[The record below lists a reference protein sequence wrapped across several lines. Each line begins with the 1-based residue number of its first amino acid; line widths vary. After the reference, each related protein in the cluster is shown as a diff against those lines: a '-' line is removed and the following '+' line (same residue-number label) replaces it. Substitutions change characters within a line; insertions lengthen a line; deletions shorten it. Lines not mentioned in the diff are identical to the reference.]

1 MNQKNY
7 TSNYFL
13 ILSFL
18 CTSIFLST
26 SLTSYSQS
34 RISGIVKDS
43 LNSPIAYANVLLKK
57 VNSSSIY
64 AYTNTDEQGKY
75 IFTIL
80 ETGDFNITFNAI
92 SYQSKTCPIK
102 LLKNQQTLQN
112 IKLNLEII
120 DLDEIIIK
128 TSKAI
133 TIKKD
138 TIVFDAKF
146 FATGDESVV
155 EDLLRKIPGLSISQS
170 GTIKVGNQE
179 VEKIMIDGDDFFEHG
194 YKVLTKNMPS
204 NPVDKIEVLQH
215 YSENK
220 LLKGLENSDKV
231 ALNLK
236 LKDNAKRQ
244 WFGDMS
250 IGYGLVSEN
259 RYEVRN
265 NLMSFGKKNK
275 YYFLSNLN
283 NLGEDAIG
291 DINDIIRPT
300 GWDES
305 VSIGDNQSV
314 NAILDL
320 SGDSPNLKQ
329 KRVNINNAEMLSLNS
344 IFTLSPKIKIKT
356 LGLFYTDKKS
366 LYKNHFQSFIIENKN
381 FENIEKL
388 QLTNQKMTGFGK
400 IDLTFDISK
409 LKTIVFTSKF
419 NKNNEDSRSDLI
431 FNTDYTNERLKS
443 NNQLVDQKIVYTN
456 KFKDNKVFS
465 ISGRYINEKTP
476 QNYSINRFFYQE
488 LFSQNADNI
497 IQLSQNKMQFIGF
510 EGYLLN
516 KRKNGRLLE
525 LQFGNQFRNDNLST
539 SMQLKENETIVEF
552 PLKYQNKLQYSVN
565 DLYINSKYRFKFKNF
580 GLLTQLNMHQLFN
593 TLENSENVTTQN
605 PFFVNPKISLD
616 WEINNKNKVKSS
628 YSLNTTNAT
637 VLDIYANYVNN
648 GFRSFLKGAGNF
660 NQLDASTASLNYTYG
675 KWGDN
680 FFSNTFLTYTKN
692 HHFFSTNTSVSQN
705 YSQSDKIIIKNREF
719 LTFTS
724 NIDKYFK
731 SISSNLKLTF
741 GGSKS
746 NYKNIVNNS
755 NLREVKNIN
764 LNYSLELRSGFK
776 GIFNYHIGS
785 KWNYNQIKTTISNS
799 FTDNTT
805 FLDLSFVFN
814 KRINFGIQTE
824 RYFFGNLDNESSIYY
839 FMDFDLNYT
848 FKPNKLIFSL
858 SGSNLFNTENFSNY
872 SISDIS
878 ISKTEYRLQPRYVIL
893 TMQYR
898 F

>member
-7 TSNYFL
+7 ASNYFL
-13 ILSFL
+13 ILNIF
-18 CTSIFLST
+18 CTIIFLNISF
-26 SLTSYSQS
+26 TSYSQS
-34 RISGIVKDS
+34 RISGIVEDS
-43 LNSPIAYANVLLKK
+43 LNSPIIYANVLLKK

-64 AYTNTDEQGKY
+64 AYTNTDQQGKY
-75 IFTIL
+75 IFNVS
-80 ETGDFNITFNAI
+80 ETGDFIVIFNAI

-102 LLKNQQTLQN
+102 LFENQKTIQN
-112 IKLNLEII
+112 IKLNLEVIN
-120 DLDEIIIK
+120 LKEIIIK
-128 TSKAI
+128 TSKPI

-146 FATGDESVV
+146 FATGNESVV

-244 WFGDMS
+244 WFGNMS
-250 IGYGLVSEN
+250 LGYGLVSEN

-283 NLGEDAIG
+283 NLGDDVIG

-305 VSIGDNQSV
+305 ASIGDNQSA
-314 NAILDL
+314 NSILDL
-320 SGDSPNLKQ
+320 NRDSPNLKQ

-356 LGLFYTDKKS
+356 LGFFYTDKNS
-366 LYKNHFQSFIIENKN
+366 LFKNHFQSFTIENEN
-381 FENIEKL
+381 FENTEKL
-388 QLTNQKMTGFGK
+388 ELTNYKITGFGK
-400 IDLTFDISK
+400 IDFTYDISK

-419 NKNNEDSRSDLI
+419 DKNNDDNRSDLI
-431 FNTDYTNERLKS
+431 FNTDYTNERLIS
-443 NNQLVDQKIVYTN
+443 NNQLIDQKIVYTN
-456 KFKDNKVFS
+456 KFKDDKVF
-465 ISGRYINEKTP
+465 IMSGRYINEKTP
-476 QNYSINRFFYQE
+476 QNYSMNRFFYQE
-488 LFSQNADNI
+488 LFSQDVDNI
-497 IQLSQNKMQFIGF
+497 TQFSQNKMQFVGF
-510 EGYLLN
+510 EGHLLN
-516 KRKNGRLLE
+516 RKKNGSLLE
-525 LQFGNQFRNDNLST
+525 LQLGNQFRNDNLLT
-539 SMQLKENETIVEF
+539 SMQLKENETIIDA
-552 PLKYQNKLQYSVN
+552 PLNYQNQLKYSVN

-593 TLENSENVTTQN
+593 ALENLEKSTTQN

-616 WEINNKNKVKSS
+616 WEINKKNRVKSS
-628 YSLNTTNAT
+628 YSLSTTNAT
-637 VLDIYANYVNN
+637 VLDVYDNYVNN
-648 GFRSFLKGAGNF
+648 GFRSFLKGTGTF
-660 NQLDASTASLNYTYG
+660 NQLDASTAFLNYTYG

-680 FFSNTFLTYTKN
+680 FFSQTFITYTKN
-692 HHFFSTNTSVSQN
+692 HDFFSTNTSVTQN

-719 LTFTS
+719 LIFTS

-746 NYKNIVNNS
+746 NYKNIINNS
-755 NLREVKNIN
+755 NLREVENGN
-764 LNYSLELRSGFK
+764 LNYGLELRSGFR
-776 GIFNYHIGS
+776 GIFNYHFGS
-785 KWNYNQIKTTISNS
+785 KWNYNQITTTISNS

-814 KRINFGIQTE
+814 KKINFGIQTE

-839 FMDFDLNYT
+839 FMDFDVKYT
-848 FKPNKLIFSL
+848 FKQNKLIFSL
-858 SGSNLFNTENFSNY
+858 LGSNLFNTETFNNY
-872 SISDIS
+872 SITDIS

-893 TMQYR
+893 KMEYR

>member
-7 TSNYFL
+7 ACNYFL
-13 ILSFL
+13 ILNVFF
-18 CTSIFLST
+18 TIIFLNISF
-26 SLTSYSQS
+26 TSYSQS
-34 RISGIVKDS
+34 RISGIVEDS
-43 LNSPIAYANVLLKK
+43 LNYPIIYANVLLKK

-75 IFTIL
+75 IFNVS
-80 ETGDFNITFNAI
+80 ETGDFIIIFNAI

-102 LLKNQQTLQN
+102 LFENQKTIQN
-112 IKLNLEII
+112 IKLNLEVIN
-120 DLDEIIIK
+120 LKEIIIK
-128 TSKAI
+128 TSKPI

-146 FATGDESVV
+146 FATGNESVV

-244 WFGDMS
+244 WFGNMS
-250 IGYGLVSEN
+250 LGYGLVSEN
-259 RYEVRN
+259 RYEVRS

-305 VSIGDNQSV
+305 ASIGDNQSV

-320 SGDSPNLKQ
+320 SSDSPNLKQ

-356 LGLFYTDKKS
+356 LGFFSTDKKS
-366 LYKNHFQSFIIENKN
+366 LSKNHFQSFIIENEN
-381 FENIEKL
+381 FENTEKL
-388 QLTNQKMTGFGK
+388 QLTNEKITGFGK

-419 NKNNEDSRSDLI
+419 NKNNEDNRSDLI

-443 NNQLVDQKIVYTN
+443 NNQLIDQKIVYTN
-456 KFKDNKVFS
+456 KFKDNKVF
-465 ISGRYINEKTP
+465 IMSGRYINEKTP

-488 LFSQNADNI
+488 LFSQNVDNI
-497 IQLSQNKMQFIGF
+497 TQFSQNKMQFIGF

-516 KRKNGRLLE
+516 RRKNGGLLE
-525 LQFGNQFRNDNLST
+525 LQLGNQFRNDNLLT
-539 SMQLKENETIVEF
+539 SMQLKENETIIEV
-552 PLKYQNKLQYSVN
+552 PLNYQNQLKYSVN

-580 GLLTQLNMHQLFN
+580 GLLTQLNIHQLFN
-593 TLENSENVTTQN
+593 ALENLEKSTTQN

-616 WEINNKNKVKSS
+616 WEINKKNKVRST
-628 YSLNTTNAT
+628 YSFSTTNAT
-637 VLDIYANYVNN
+637 VLDVYDNYVNN
-648 GFRSFLKGAGNF
+648 GFRSFLKGAGTF
-660 NQLDASTASLNYTYG
+660 NQLDASTALINYTYG

-692 HHFFSTNTSVSQN
+692 HDFFSTNTSVTQN

-719 LTFTS
+719 LIFTS

-755 NLREVKNIN
+755 NLREVKNSN
-764 LNYSLELRSGFK
+764 LNYSLELRSGFR

-814 KRINFGIQTE
+814 KKINFGIQTE

-839 FMDFDLNYT
+839 FMDFDVKYT
-848 FKPNKLIFSL
+848 LKQNKMIFSL
-858 SGSNLFNTENFSNY
+858 LGSNLFNTKTFSNY
-872 SISDIS
+872 SITDIS

-893 TMQYR
+893 KMEYR